1 VSDGAISAGID
12 HVFVSAL
19 TTEGWPYSHIVL
31 DDLYAHVSGVVVT
44 DIPGTATTSGD
55 VEAEAEAILKAI
67 AAALAEVGLGLDRV
81 VRVLVHLT
89 DLRQMDAL
97 NRAYVRHFPPG
108 RQPARTCV
116 ESARLA
122 GGASVE
128 ITVTARR

>member
-1 VSDGAISAGID
+1 MAEIR
-12 HVFVSAL
+12 HVLVAAQS
-19 TTEGWPYSHIVL
+19 TEGWPYSHVVL
-31 DDLYAHVSGVVVT
+31 DDLYAHVSGVVSPDV
-44 DIPGTATTSGD
+44 PGAPAPSGD
-55 VEAEAEAILKAI
+55 VEAEADIVLDAI
-67 AAALAEVGLGLDRV
+67 AKTLAEVGLGLDRV

-89 DLRQMDAL
+89 DLDRMADL

-116 ESARLA
+116 ESQKLA